1 MLEVSSSR
9 LDTRGVILQL
19 AESRARARGAVPS
32 RRAPRA
38 TGKSLQEWT
47 ETRSCATDILVFPAE
62 TSAVTLTNAQ
72 CEVLLVQVLPTA
84 CAMERRRGGSALDA
98 DRSPRGDVLLL
109 DLRKA
114 LSITL
119 PPRAIHIAL
128 HRALLEDVAA
138 CFRAGPATPLDALAE
153 ACGSRLTDDTI
164 RELAVRAAATLDRAD
179 RGATVFRNQLGRA
192 MAAHLLGTHATLG
205 NEVEPARGGLAPW
218 QLKRA
223 QERMRASLTQSLSI
237 PVVATACGLS
247 PSHFA
252 RAFRCSTG
260 VSPHA
265 WLVQQRVARAKD
277 LMQLRD
283 LSLGDIAFACGFAD
297 QSHFTRV
304 FARAERMSPGRW
316 RRSIEPDPA
325 AEIRP

>member
-1 MLEVSSSR
+1 MLEVSTSRPDRKEIILKLVESRSR
-9 LDTRGVILQL
+9 L
-19 AESRARARGAVPS
+19 RGAAPS
-32 RRAPRA
+32 RRSPRA
-38 TGKSLQEWT
+38 TGKGLQEWA
-47 ETRSCATDILVFPAE
+47 ETKSCATDILVFPTE
-62 TSAVTLTNAQ
+62 TSAVTLTNSQ

-84 CAMERRRGGSALDA
+84 CAMERRRGEAALDA
-98 DRSPRGDVLLL
+98 DSSLLGDVLLQ

-114 LSITL
+114 LSVTL

-128 HRALLEDVAA
+128 HRALLEEVAA
-138 CFRAGPATPLDALAE
+138 CFRAGPATPLDVLAE
-153 ACGSRLTDDTI
+153 ACGRRLTDNTI
-164 RELAVRAAATLDRAD
+164 CDLAVRAAATLDRAD
-179 RGATVFRNQLGRA
+179 RGAAVFRNQLGRA
-192 MAAHLLGTHATLG
+192 MAAHLLGTYANLG

-223 QERMRASLTQSLSI
+223 KERMRASLTQSLSI

-316 RRSIEPDPA
+316 RRSIEPESA
-325 AEIRP
+325 AES